1 MTVGELYNAWNKS
14 KDENWHMSIA
24 VDVSYLKK
32 CFSKTSDAAM
42 NVLAY
47 CNSYYDVEGTKNKG
61 DGFFDE
67 PYSVKELFDREV
79 EFFTVGYGGLY
90 VTIVPWD
97 GMKVSAGIL
106 HLEKK

>member
-24 VDVSYLKK
+24 VDTFYLKK
-32 CFSKTSDAAM
+32 CFGNVSEAAM
-42 NVLAY
+42 NEIAF

-61 DGFFDE
+61 EGFYE
-67 PYSVKELFDREV
+67 RPYSVKELFDREV
-79 EFFTVGYGGLY
+79 DFFRVGNCGLS
-90 VTIVPWD
+90 VTILPWD
-97 GMKVSAGIL
+97 RMKVCAGIL